1 LLKIKKD
8 LAIMARKFHKPQRT
22 CITCRGKF
30 AQSKLVRLQCKDR
43 QLVSYSHQGR
53 SFYLCKDC
61 VDDEKKTARS
71 LARACKSGEL
81 EKLMNQL
88 REIIIDVR

>member
-1 LLKIKKD
+1 
-8 LAIMARKFHKPQRT
+8 MARKFHKPQRM
-22 CITCRGKF
+22 CIVCRGKF
-30 AQSKLVRLQCKDR
+30 VQSELVRLQCQDR
-43 QLVSYSHQGR
+43 HLISYRNQGR

-61 VDDEKKTARS
+61 VDDEKKCAKS

>member
-1 LLKIKKD
+1 
-8 LAIMARKFHKPQRT
+8 M
-22 CITCRGKF
+22 CIVCRGKF
-30 AQSKLVRLQCKDR
+30 AQSELVRLQCQER
-43 QLVSYSHQGR
+43 QLIPYSNQGR

-61 VDDEKKTARS
+61 VEDNRKCAKT
-71 LARACKSGEL
+71 LARVCKSGEL